1 MRKRWKYYIS
11 IITIT
16 ATLLV
21 GCSSSQNSQVE
32 SETPNANN
40 TENPLTTSDTN
51 TISTSTVVID
61 KEFTASDLDVG
72 FEESTATHITL
83 SDTNIDVSGNGASSK
98 DGILTINDEGTYVIT
113 GTITDGQI
121 VVDAQDTDKLQIVL
135 NGVSITCADFA
146 PIYIKSADK
155 VFITLQENTVNT
167 LIDGTEYVQIDD
179 KNVDGVI
186 YSRADLTINGSG
198 TLNITGNYKH
208 GIISKDDLVIT
219 GGTFNITTVKD
230 ALNGKDC
237 VKIKDGTFT
246 LSSTTGNGIQSK
258 NGDDTTK
265 GYVYISGGNINVV
278 KCSEGI
284 EGTVII
290 IEDGTINVIADDD
303 GFNAASGT
311 ADTTDTT
318 NTTNTTD
325 VKNSTDTTDTAADG
339 KEPKNSEGTI
349 PDSTTADNS
358 STNGSTFNPQQ
369 NGFGGKGQGGFG
381 GGENPF
387 EVDTNCYI
395 SIEGGNI
402 TIDASGDGIDS
413 NGSLYISGGTLYLNG
428 PTSGGDGGL
437 DYNGTAQITG
447 GTVIVVGSSGM
458 AQGFSDTSTQYSLLY
473 NLTADSEA
481 GTEVKLTDSEGNV
494 VISYIPN
501 KQYQSVVISTP
512 ELKKDGTYTLTS
524 GDQTADITLTS
535 VVTSNGEQGMG
546 GQGMGRP
553 GAGGQGMARP
563 DMEGQERPEGMPDM
577 ENIPSDGSPN
587 EGTTPNDLTAPSDGT
602 TSDSTESSENKL

>member
-1 MRKRWKYYIS
+1 MRKRWKYYVS
-11 IITIT
+11 IMTIT
-16 ATLLV
+16 AILLV

-32 SETPNANN
+32 SETPNTNNTNN
-40 TENPLTTSDTN
+40 TENSLTNSDTN

-72 FEESTATHITL
+72 YEESTATHITL
-83 SDTNIDVSGNGASSK
+83 SDTNIDVSGNGATSK
-98 DGILTINDEGTYVIT
+98 DGILTISDEGTYVIT

-121 VVDAQDTDKLQIVL
+121 VVDAKDTDKLQIVL
-135 NGVSITCADFA
+135 NGVSITCANYA

-167 LIDGTEYVQIDD
+167 LIDGAEYVQMDE

-219 GGTFNITTVKD
+219 GGTYNITAIKD
-230 ALNGKDC
+230 ALSGKDC

-246 LSSTTGNGIQSK
+246 LSTTTGNGIQSK

-265 GYVYISGGNINVV
+265 GYVYISDGVINVV
-278 KCSEGI
+278 KCNEGI

-290 IEDGTINVIADDD
+290 IEGGTIDVTADDD

-311 ADTTDTT
+311 ADTTDEVSTETIYNGTTKNEATNDRTT
-318 NTTNTTD
+318 N
-325 VKNSTDTTDTAADG
+325 K
-339 KEPKNSEGTI
+339 
-349 PDSTTADNS
+349 S
-358 STNGSTFNPQQ
+358 STNNGTTNEATSNEPQM

-387 EVDTNCYI
+387 EVDKNCYI
-395 SIEGGNI
+395 QITGGNI
-402 TIDASGDGIDS
+402 TINASGDGIDS
-413 NGSLYISGGTLYLNG
+413 NGSLYISGGNLYIYG
-428 PTSGGDGGL
+428 PTSGGDGSL
-437 DYNGTAQITG
+437 DYNGVAQITG
-447 GTVIVVGSSGM
+447 GTVLVAGSSGM

-473 NLTADSEA
+473 NFTAASEA
-481 GTEVKLTDSEGNV
+481 GIEVKLTDSKGNEV
-494 VISYIPN
+494 ASFLPK

-512 ELKKDGTYTLTS
+512 ELKKDETYTLTS
-524 GDQTADITLTS
+524 GEQTAEITLS
-535 VVTSNGEQGMG
+535 SIVTSNGNQGMG

-553 GAGGQGMARP
+553 GTGGQGMARP
-563 DMEGQERPEGMPDM
+563 DMEGQERPEGMPNM
-577 ENIPSDGSPN
+577 EN
-587 EGTTPNDLTAPSDGT
+587 APSDGNA
-602 TSDSTESSENKL
+602 ESS